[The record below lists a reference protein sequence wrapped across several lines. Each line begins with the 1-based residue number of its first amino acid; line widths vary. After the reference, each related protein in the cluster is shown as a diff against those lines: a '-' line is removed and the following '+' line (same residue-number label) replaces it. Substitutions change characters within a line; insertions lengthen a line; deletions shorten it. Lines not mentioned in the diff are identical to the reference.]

1 VTQDSQEQDSEKE
14 AREAATE
21 GEGRSAPVP
30 DQVFEELSR
39 ALSQAAA
46 LFTPEGAPEAPQPR
60 NPAARLLL
68 GRVRRRLYAEF
79 NAYLSQIVEL
89 LLNAI
94 RLTERLGEARL
105 AEFEDLR
112 EAHRELQKAHWDLW
126 DNYVATKQDLYKEV
140 EELKKRANKCE
151 IDIEH
156 VYEKAILAIRFR
168 EMVKKDR
175 SSSQRDIFERYA
187 ELTPDC
193 YVGFDVLP
201 DQAWRREQILELT
214 LPPAVEVGCSDGGI
228 TAYLNQNGK
237 MTVGLDIAVTYLAS
251 ARKPGLYVGG
261 DGRALPFLT
270 DSFETVILAEILEH
284 VTEPRKFIREALRVA
299 RRRLVVTIPE
309 SMPDPTHLW
318 EIAPAELPSILR
330 SEFGLRI
337 VEEKK
342 HGDFWVWAADI
353 S

>member
-1 VTQDSQEQDSEKE
+1 
-14 AREAATE
+14 
-21 GEGRSAPVP
+21 
-30 DQVFEELSR
+30 
-39 ALSQAAA
+39 
-46 LFTPEGAPEAPQPR
+46 
-60 NPAARLLL
+60 
-68 GRVRRRLYAEF
+68 
-79 NAYLSQIVEL
+79 
-89 LLNAI
+89 
-94 RLTERLGEARL
+94 
-105 AEFEDLR
+105 
-112 EAHRELQKAHWDLW
+112 
-126 DNYVATKQDLYKEV
+126 
-140 EELKKRANKCE
+140 
-151 IDIEH
+151 
-156 VYEKAILAIRFR
+156 
-168 EMVKKDR
+168 
-175 SSSQRDIFERYA
+175 
-187 ELTPDC
+187 
-193 YVGFDVLP
+193 
-201 DQAWRREQILELT
+201 
-214 LPPAVEVGCSDGGI
+214 
-228 TAYLNQNGK
+228 